1 LAQAILAEKLKRRDR
16 VEIDPEE
23 FKLRINP

>member
-1 LAQAILAEKLKRRDR
+1 LAEKLKRRDR